1 MNEVDFEY
9 AIRRD
14 VRNSAVVRAVDH
26 DRHRALWA
34 SVGVGAVLLAVL
46 LATAVL
52 YYQFI
57 AVGYGLDDVKEE
69 IKAEQQI
76 ERQLR
81 LEVTTLQSPRRLER
95 LATRELRLVTPAGD
109 RAIVVERVT
118 TSPPPS
124 QGIVASR

>member
-1 MNEVDFEY
+1 MNDVDFEY

-14 VRNSAVVRAVDH
+14 VRNSAVVRTVDH

-81 LEVTTLQSPRRLER
+81 LEITTLQSPRRLER
-95 LATRELRLVTPAGD
+95 LATRELRLVAPAGD
-109 RAIVVERVT
+109 RAIVVERIT
-118 TSPPPS
+118 TSPPPP